1 MTLRAAA
8 FLLCSLTILPAA
20 PPKAKAPSAAQ
31 LQAQV
36 KRLTAERDEL
46 KTRLAAT
53 ESLQRDLTA
62 SQKSRELAREEAE
75 AARRELDQLRSALR
89 ENQAGGESLLR
100 DLQKAEAERGAAL
113 SEVERLRAALGEA
126 EARLRGRVDEGE
138 LVVLSREITPA
149 RPLNLARVTPTARKV
164 SRGVV
169 VVQVLVSENGEVL
182 DSRLLQPL
190 PGEGEWVEKAN
201 EACVEAAKRL
211 VFDPARAADGKT
223 RVRVWQGVGF
233 LLD

>member
-1 MTLRAAA
+1 MTLRLAAC
-8 FLLCSLTILPAA
+8 LLCSLAILPAA

-62 SQKSRELAREEAE
+62 AQKSRDLAREEAD
-75 AARRELDQLRSALR
+75 AIRRELDQLRAVLK
-89 ENQAGGESLLR
+89 ENQSGGENLLR
-100 DLQKAEAERGAAL
+100 DVQRAEAERSAAL
-113 SEVERLRAALGEA
+113 VEVERLRTALGEA
-126 EARLRGRVDEGE
+126 EAHLRGRVDEGE
-138 LVVLSREITPA
+138 LVSLSREITPA
-149 RPLNLARVTPTARKV
+149 RPLNLARVTPSARKV

-190 PGEGEWVEKAN
+190 PGEGEWVQKAN

-233 LLD
+233 QID

>member
-1 MTLRAAA
+1 MTHLLAACLVVVSA
-8 FLLCSLTILPAA
+8 VAAPAA
-20 PPKAKAPSAAQ
+20 PAKGPTTAQ
-31 LQAQV
+31 LKAQV
-36 KRLTAERDEL
+36 KRLTEERDGL

-53 ESLQRDLTA
+53 ESLQRDLA
-62 SQKSRELAREEAE
+62 EAHQRRDLAQKEAE
-75 AARRELDQLRSALR
+75 DARRELDQLRSALR
-89 ENQAGGESLLR
+89 ENQAGGETLLK
-100 DLQKAEAERGAAL
+100 DLQRAEAERGAAL

-126 EARLRGRVDEGE
+126 EARLRGQVDEGE
-138 LVVLSREITPA
+138 LVVLSRDITPA
-149 RPLNLARVTPTARKV
+149 RPLNLTRVTPSARKV

-201 EACVEAAKRL
+201 EACIEAAKRL

-233 LLD
+233 YLD

>member
-1 MTLRAAA
+1 MTLPLAACLVA
-8 FLLCSLTILPAA
+8 LSALTALAA
-20 PPKAKAPSAAQ
+20 PPKAPSAAQ
-31 LQAQV
+31 LRVQV
-36 KRLTAERDEL
+36 KRLTEERDNL

-53 ESLQRDLTA
+53 ESLQRDL
-62 SQKSRELAREEAE
+62 AE
-75 AARRELDQLRSALR
+75 AHKRRDLAQEEKEAAQRELDQLRSALR
-89 ENQAGGESLLR
+89 ENQSGGESLLK

-138 LVVLSREITPA
+138 LVVLSRDVTPA
-149 RPLNLARVTPTARKV
+149 RPLNLARITPTARKV
-164 SRGVV
+164 SSGVV

-190 PGEGEWVEKAN
+190 PGEGEWVQKAN
-201 EACVEAAKRL
+201 EACVEASKRL

-233 LLD
+233 YLD

>member
-1 MTLRAAA
+1 MTLRLAAC
-8 FLLCSLTILPAA
+8 LVCSLSILSAA
-20 PPKAKAPSAAQ
+20 PPKPKATTAQ

-36 KRLTAERDEL
+36 KRLTAERDGL

-53 ESLQRDLTA
+53 ESLQRDLA
-62 SQKSRELAREEAE
+62 EAQRSRDLAREEAE
-75 AARRELDQLRSALR
+75 AARKALDQLRGVLK
-89 ENQAGGESLLR
+89 ENQSGGENLLR
-100 DLQKAEAERGAAL
+100 DVQKAEAERAAAL
-113 SEVERLRAALGEA
+113 AEVERLRKALGEA

-138 LVVLSREITPA
+138 LVVLGREITPA
-149 RPLNLARVTPTARKV
+149 RPLNLSRVTPSARKV

-190 PGEGEWVEKAN
+190 PGEGEWVQKAN

-223 RVRVWQGVGF
+223 RVRVWQGVAF
-233 LLD
+233 YLD

>member
-1 MTLRAAA
+1 MKFPLAACILA
-8 FLLCSLTILPAA
+8 LSSLPALPA
-20 PPKAKAPSAAQ
+20 PPKSPTTAQ
-31 LQAQV
+31 LRAQV
-36 KRLTAERDEL
+36 KRLTEERDGL

-53 ESLQRDLTA
+53 ESLQRDL
-62 SQKSRELAREEAE
+62 AE
-75 AARRELDQLRSALR
+75 ARKRHDLAQKDAEEARRELDQLRNALR
-89 ENQAGGESLLR
+89 ENQSGGESLLK

-138 LVVLSREITPA
+138 LVVLSRDITPA
-149 RPLNLARVTPTARKV
+149 RPLNLSRVTPSARKV

-169 VVQVLVSENGEVL
+169 LVQVLVSENGEVL

-190 PGEGEWVEKAN
+190 PGEGEWVQKAN